1 MKNRWFRNLVAAV
14 AVAVTVIMTLPLL
27 IANATPVTVTPQ
39 NIIVPV
45 GQDFVITPVSSNN
58 YRVNFVGTDSEIDI
72 NAGTMTVSKWGGES
86 TFSLTLPE
94 SISKTLKKVAST
106 SSSVAWSNKDY
117 IFTYSPTGIIEGFN
131 EQGGM
136 DLSITLKTK
145 PSTNTLSFSF
155 NATNVNAY
163 LQPPLTPEEIAEGNV
178 RPDHIVNSIAF
189 YGNENQVNCIQGRTD
204 YATGKIGHLFR
215 LKDSEGRWADWSI
228 SGNTITLTFDQKTL
242 DTATYPMTVAPI
254 GDEFGITSVGGTSSG
269 WGTTYWRGELGS
281 AVAFSGEITEC
292 HIYTSY
298 GVSDSYHIKPVITDS
313 SLLILDSPSTSAGVG
328 NAIDVSDFSPGWL
341 IATFATNPAV
351 VNGTTYYAGAVS
363 EHADGAVN
371 YYDTVTSGIEH
382 ARDTSNNYG
391 TPTDP
396 SDAAART
403 TKTSIHCLYIAVSPT
418 VTTISPDWGS
428 TAGGLTGITI
438 TGTNFAAGAT
448 VTIGGASATDV
459 NVVSDTSLTCTTP
472 TGTAGRRDV
481 VVTVGGQNGTLTN
494 GFCYVAPVTN
504 VSTVDETTNTNN
516 WAIRIPFQS
525 KIFVAATRTWAFYE
539 DNGSIYFKSTTDG
552 IIWNTRT
559 LIASGYQ
566 DYEFASYWS
575 GTHITI
581 IYAKQSANAHM
592 YYRRG
597 TPQSGGTITWDYA
610 AADIY
615 TPTVGASC
623 ADFNITVNSGGY
635 DFIFFCM
642 YASNV
647 GSPHCL
653 KNANNDGTWSLD
665 TDTTLDTRGS
675 SHPETA
681 HGVALTSNKVYTIY
695 AVMSGSVDEHI
706 YGKLWD
712 SGWGAEETASTSHLD
727 QAYFDMFGTVA
738 TGDDVNLIFNK
749 ETSTALVYVKR
760 TYGVGWGAET
770 TVMTGTT
777 DQTAPTISANGTN
790 LAVFWLDTVKLYVK
804 NCLSGVWDT
813 DPTTVADE
821 TTNTM
826 RGVSSIQST
835 RTVTSY
841 NYGILYE
848 IRTAT
853 PNFVRYVKYTIADPP
868 TITISAAT
876 DKEATT
882 ATLNGNITVTGGEN
896 PTVTVYWGDNDGGQ
910 TPGSWD
916 NSSAPTSPAQP
927 QGVAS
932 FYKSATSLP
941 TGTTIY
947 FSAKAT
953 NSGGTAWASSSLSFL
968 TKPAAP
974 TGVAATDGSETSKVV
989 VTWTKSTGATDYH
1002 VWRGAVDLGAAGDV
1016 ATLDDTGADA
1026 SVITQGNSVAGD
1038 GSSTAHVALSLSGTS
1053 IANGTSYTYK
1063 VVASN
1068 ATGNSADSATDTGYR
1083 GHGTLG
1089 YQWQM
1094 SAGDSDAS
1102 YSDIV
1107 GATASTYNATEAPAP
1122 TVTQGTASATDGF
1135 YTDKVTL
1142 SISGASA
1149 NIGAG
1154 RYFQCNLTATGC
1166 VNKTATANRGY
1177 RGVGSLTYQWKRSDA
1192 NSDQD
1197 FNTNLG
1203 TTDPYDDVTAPAP
1216 SITKGTASATDG
1228 DYSDKVTLSLAGES
1242 ANNGT
1247 ARYYYC
1253 VVSATGAVSQDT
1265 NHNQGYIGVGTLLRQ
1280 WQRSLADSDE
1290 DYSNIDDAETDPY
1303 DDTGGA
1309 TEPSGRYY
1317 RCVLNATGAA
1327 QQTTDGNRGYM
1338 SAESPGSG
1346 ISKVSGIS
1354 NIAKVIGT
1362 IFGNIT
1368 KIMGIS
1374 K

>member
-1 MKNRWFRNLVAAV
+1 MKNRWFRNLAAAV
-14 AVAVTVIMTLPLL
+14 AVAVTVMMALPLPIAEATAISIGAAASDRDSVAAKNTTVL
-27 IANATPVTVTPQ
+27 DIANPANADGTIDTIEIWCDSNLSGCKVGIFYLTGTLTYKCRSAATIGSVTAGSKQTFSSLSLTCVTGDVLGIIFTNGDLDRADSGGSSAYLSGDHCTVDDEGTYTAGSRIYSVHGKSTTVT
-39 NIIVPV
+39 
-45 GQDFVITPVSSNN
+45 
-58 YRVNFVGTDSEIDI
+58 
-72 NAGTMTVSKWGGES
+72 
-86 TFSLTLPE
+86 
-94 SISKTLKKVAST
+94 
-106 SSSVAWSNKDY
+106 
-117 IFTYSPTGIIEGFN
+117 
-131 EQGGM
+131 
-136 DLSITLKTK
+136 
-145 PSTNTLSFSF
+145 
-155 NATNVNAY
+155 
-163 LQPPLTPEEIAEGNV
+163 
-178 RPDHIVNSIAF
+178 
-189 YGNENQVNCIQGRTD
+189 
-204 YATGKIGHLFR
+204 
-215 LKDSEGRWADWSI
+215 
-228 SGNTITLTFDQKTL
+228 
-242 DTATYPMTVAPI
+242 
-254 GDEFGITSVGGTSSG
+254 
-269 WGTTYWRGELGS
+269 
-281 AVAFSGEITEC
+281 
-292 HIYTSY
+292 
-298 GVSDSYHIKPVITDS
+298 
-313 SLLILDSPSTSAGVG
+313 
-328 NAIDVSDFSPGWL
+328 
-341 IATFATNPAV
+341 
-351 VNGTTYYAGAVS
+351 
-363 EHADGAVN
+363 
-371 YYDTVTSGIEH
+371 
-382 ARDTSNNYG
+382 
-391 TPTDP
+391 
-396 SDAAART
+396 
-403 TKTSIHCLYIAVSPT
+403 PT
-418 VTTISPDWGS
+418 VTTISPDYGTTAGS
-428 TAGGLTGITI
+428 TSVTI
-438 TGTNFAAGAT
+438 TGTGFIAGAT

-459 NVVSDTSLTCTTP
+459 NVQNATTITCVTP
-472 TGTAGRRDV
+472 SGTGGTGRDV
-481 VVTVGGQNGTLTN
+481 AVTTGDGTGTLTA
-494 GFCYVAPVTN
+494 GFKFVAPVAN
-504 VSTVDETTNTNN
+504 VSTVDELTNVGTSTSS
-516 WAIRIPFQS
+516 IRIPMQS
-525 KIFVAATRTWAFYE
+525 KIFKAAGADSPYTVRTWAFYE
-539 DNGSIYFKSTTDG
+539 SSGNNISFKSSTDG
-552 IIWNTRT
+552 VTWSTGT
-559 LIASGYQ
+559 VIATGYQ
-566 DYEFASYWS
+566 NYEFASYWD
-575 GTHITI
+575 GATITI
-581 IYAKQSANAHM
+581 VYVLQSTDQHM
-592 YYRRG
+592 FYRRG
-597 TPQSGGTITWDYA
+597 TPQSGGTIVWDTVA
-610 AADIY
+610 TDIY
-615 TPTVGASC
+615 TPPVGGKL
-623 ADFNITVNSGGY
+623 ADPNVTVNSSGY
-635 DFIFFCM
+635 AFIAVEVKDSGD
-642 YASNV
+642 YY
-647 GSPHCL
+647 PHVL
-653 KNANNDGTWSLD
+653 KNADNDGTWTLD
-665 TDTTLDTRGS
+665 TDTVLDAVGS
-675 SHPETA
+675 TCYTCSV
-681 HGVALTSNKVYTIY
+681 VALTSGRVY
-695 AVMSGSVDEHI
+695 AVYFNGGSTNV
-706 YGKLWD
+706 YKGKLWNTT
-712 SGWGAEETASTSHLD
+712 WGVEEECSTSYGASYYNGGD
-727 QAYFDMFGTVA
+727 WDMWTAVG
-738 TGDDVNLIFNK
+738 TGDDVHLAFSEKTSYDLIH
-749 ETSTALVYVKR
+749 VKR
-760 TYGVGWGAET
+760 TYGVGWGSEAT
-770 TVMTGTT
+770 IQAGTT
-777 DQTAPTISANGTN
+777 STTAVALAVNGSN
-790 LAVFWLDTVKLYVK
+790 LACFWLDTVKLYVK
-804 NCLSGVWDT
+804 NYSGTWDA
-813 DPTTVADE
+813 DPTTVANE
-821 TTNTM
+821 TSNGIRAV
-826 RGVSSIQST
+826 RGINATQNA
-835 RTVTSY
+835 TS
-841 NYGILYE
+841 NVFGILYDIE
-848 IRTAT
+848 ATAPFFT
-853 PNFVRYVKYTIADPP
+853 RYASYTVASTA

-876 DKEATT
+876 NKEDTT
-882 ATLNGNITVTGGEN
+882 ATLNGNVTATGGEN
-896 PTVTVYWGDNDGGQ
+896 PSVTVYWGDNDGGQ

-916 NSSAPTSPAQP
+916 NNSAPTSPAQP

-953 NSGGTAWASSSLSFL
+953 NSGGTAWPAASLSFL

-974 TGVAATDGSETSKVV
+974 TNVAATDGSETSKVV

-1026 SVITQGNSVAGD
+1026 SVITQGNSVASD

-1053 IANGTSYTYK
+1053 IANGTSHTYK

-1068 ATGNSADSATDTGYR
+1068 ATGNSADSSTNTGYR
-1083 GHGTLG
+1083 GHGALG